1 MTGGA
6 HKADTLPVHSLPDL
20 QILHNCRGKAEN
32 IFISRIN
39 FAETQER
46 TTEVSQ
52 IASHV
57 AYWLDSFLA
66 PLLPIKLVATR

>member
-1 MTGGA
+1 MLT
-6 HKADTLPVHSLPDL
+6 S
-20 QILHNCRGKAEN
+20 I
-32 IFISRIN
+32 
-39 FAETQER
+39 
-46 TTEVSQ
+46 EVSQ